1 MVFML
6 PFLGGIEGRNNNAVL
21 IVRIFY
27 ILVEY
32 ICYKIYIG
40 TKLYSGC
47 ASGGCP
53 SNVIKDY

>member
-1 MVFML
+1 ML